1 MVKFIGDRCHADTL
15 SGIAERL
22 RAGYLHDIII
32 GITGYAR
39 LVRRLERTSEVLA
52 KIHGKIGEIF
62 YDDHVVFVGH
72 LADDLQLL
80 VGEAKPSRIV
90 RVGIDHR
97 SNIAFGKMRFQ
108 GLTQSLATIFVYVE
122 RLIFIA
128 HNGYLLFLH
137 GESGVDKQDGVFSR
151 RTLSGRK
158 ERGVCAL
165 HGTGYGYA
173 TLWVYIYIYKRL
185 DKAGSLLFHFGSSV
199 DVRVDRRYT
208 VTKGFDLS
216 VYAYLSGFQA
226 RYAHFHMDELGSRF
240 LFQLR
245 GYGNYLPD
253 SRFPKIGKSKAID
266 NPSGCLIVYRSI
278 FHASV
283 NYIWGQKY
291 EIYRF
296 VLIFSS

>member
-1 MVKFIGDRCHADTL
+1 
-15 SGIAERL
+15 
-22 RAGYLHDIII
+22 
-32 GITGYAR
+32 
-39 LVRRLERTSEVLA
+39 
-52 KIHGKIGEIF
+52 
-62 YDDHVVFVGH
+62 
-72 LADDLQLL
+72 
-80 VGEAKPSRIV
+80 
-90 RVGIDHR
+90 
-97 SNIAFGKMRFQ
+97 MRFQ

-137 GESGVDKQDGVFSR
+137 GESRVDKQDGVFSR

-283 NYIWGQKY
+283 NYIWGTK
-291 EIYRF
+291 
-296 VLIFSS
+296 V

>member
-1 MVKFIGDRCHADTL
+1 M
-15 SGIAERL
+15 
-22 RAGYLHDIII
+22 
-32 GITGYAR
+32 
-39 LVRRLERTSEVLA
+39 VRRLERTSEVLA
-52 KIHGKIGEIF
+52 EIHGEIGEVL
-62 YDDHVVFVGH
+62 YDNHVVFVGH

-80 VGEAKPSRIV
+80 VGEAEPSRIV

-97 SNIAFGKMRFQ
+97 GNIAFGKMRFQ
-108 GLTQSLATIFVYVE
+108 GLTQSLATVFVYVE

-137 GESGVDKQDGVFSR
+137 GNPGSINKMVSFPGVHCPAV
-151 RTLSGRK
+151 RK
-158 ERGVCAL
+158 EAYVPCMEPVTGTQHSGSISIFINAL
-165 HGTGYGYA
+165 
-173 TLWVYIYIYKRL
+173 IKRE
-185 DKAGSLLFHFGSSV
+185 ACFFTSGSSV

-226 RYAHFHMDELGSRF
+226 RYAISIWMNSVPVSCSNCVDMATTS
-240 LFQLR
+240 
-245 GYGNYLPD
+245 PD

-278 FHASV
+278 FMLV
-283 NYIWGQKY
+283 LIIYGGQKY

-296 VLIFSS
+296 VLNFFILNYC

>member
-1 MVKFIGDRCHADTL
+1 MTIT
-15 SGIAERL
+15 S
-22 RAGYLHDIII
+22 YL
-32 GITGYAR
+32 
-39 LVRRLERTSEVLA
+39 LA
-52 KIHGKIGEIF
+52 ISP
-62 YDDHVVFVGH
+62 
-72 LADDLQLL
+72 DDLQLL
-80 VGEAKPSRIV
+80 VGEAEPSRIV

-97 SNIAFGKMRFQ
+97 GNIAFGKMRFQ

-199 DVRVDRRYT
+199 DVQGR
-208 VTKGFDLS
+208 
-216 VYAYLSGFQA
+216 
-226 RYAHFHMDELGSRF
+226 
-240 LFQLR
+240 
-245 GYGNYLPD
+245 
-253 SRFPKIGKSKAID
+253 
-266 NPSGCLIVYRSI
+266 
-278 FHASV
+278 
-283 NYIWGQKY
+283 
-291 EIYRF
+291 
-296 VLIFSS
+296 

>member
-1 MVKFIGDRCHADTL
+1 MIFNSSSVRQNQ
-15 SGIAERL
+15 
-22 RAGYLHDIII
+22 AGLF
-32 GITGYAR
+32 G
-39 LVRRLERTSEVLA
+39 
-52 KIHGKIGEIF
+52 
-62 YDDHVVFVGH
+62 
-72 LADDLQLL
+72 
-80 VGEAKPSRIV
+80 
-90 RVGIDHR
+90 VGIDHR

-208 VTKGFDLS
+208 VTKGLRSQRLRLLERLS
-216 VYAYLSGFQA
+216 SPVRPFP
-226 RYAHFHMDELGSRF
+226 
-240 LFQLR
+240 
-245 GYGNYLPD
+245 YG
-253 SRFPKIGKSKAID
+253 
-266 NPSGCLIVYRSI
+266 
-278 FHASV
+278 
-283 NYIWGQKY
+283 
-291 EIYRF
+291 
-296 VLIFSS
+296 